1 MWLLRAPLLIGHY
14 AGINCLG
21 LSENRVPQNMMFQNL
36 ILSISIIIGGW
47 ISTIYRYQTHV
58 VHCLYYWYYPL
69 YKVTRTISILLIW
82 RHFCLGTRC
91 LHPEIPFFSIGGAA
105 DFVSIAEEWIIWRL
119 FFGAVGTQE
128 ISQSLLYSVVVYIW
142 GVEKFASYP
151 CDEMEIGEEREAFGD
166 WLWCRFR
173 SLGTTTQLCR
183 ELQGRI
189 WWLHG
194 DCMVLFNKIPSN
206 YWHFG
211 HFGHGQFPRND
222 LLNIPDP
229 LSHHKWRGVGKNL
242 CQQYPTVIKHWEWQP
257 IFYRLFSIK
266 NTKIKG

>member
-69 YKVTRTISILLIW
+69 YKVTRTITILLIW

-105 DFVSIAEEWIIWRL
+105 DFVSSAEEWIIWRL

-142 GVEKFASYP
+142 GVEKFVPYP
-151 CDEMEIGEEREAFGD
+151 CDEIFAALVQQLNCVEN
-166 WLWCRFR
+166 CRD
-173 SLGTTTQLCR
+173 GY
-183 ELQGRI
+183 
-189 WWLHG
+189 G
-194 DCMVLFNKIPSN
+194 DCMVLFNKIPSIDILVILVMDSSPEMI
-206 YWHFG
+206 YWTSRIH
-211 HFGHGQFPRND
+211 
-222 LLNIPDP
+222 
-229 LSHHKWRGVGKNL
+229 
-242 CQQYPTVIKHWEWQP
+242 YPTINDEE
-257 IFYRLFSIK
+257 
-266 NTKIKG
+266 